1 MTHIDGS
8 NRAMTNTLDL
18 QTSAAL
24 LISVFGQPERAEAQ
38 VSSYQ
43 WRLRH
48 ADGSQARIFSLQ
60 TREVSAAAV
69 QAWRVEG
76 DCAAAIDQVQQALQA
91 GENYYEG
98 TLHPELFITRKR

>member
-1 MTHIDGS
+1 MDHIAGS
-8 NRAMTNTLDL
+8 NDKHALVLDL
-18 QTSAAL
+18 HTSAAM

-38 VSSYQ
+38 VNSYR
-43 WRLRH
+43 WREVN
-48 ADGSQARIFSLQ
+48 ADGSQARIYSLQ
-60 TREVSAAAV
+60 KGEISASTV

-98 TLHPELFITRKR
+98 SLHPELFITRKR

>member
-8 NRAMTNTLDL
+8 TKSAAISIEL
-18 QTSAAL
+18 QTSAAM

-43 WRLRH
+43 WRLAH
-48 ADGSQARIFSLQ
+48 ADGSHARIFSLQ
-60 TREVSAAAV
+60 NGEISAAAV
-69 QAWRVEG
+69 LPWRVEG
-76 DCAAAIDQVQQALQA
+76 DCAAAIEQVQQALQA

>member
-1 MTHIDGS
+1 MPPIEDSGNSTAGS
-8 NRAMTNTLDL
+8 IELH
-18 QTSAAL
+18 TSAAL
-24 LISVFGQPERAEAQ
+24 LISVFGQPERADAR

-43 WRLRH
+43 WRLQH

-60 TREVSAAAV
+60 SRDVSAAAV